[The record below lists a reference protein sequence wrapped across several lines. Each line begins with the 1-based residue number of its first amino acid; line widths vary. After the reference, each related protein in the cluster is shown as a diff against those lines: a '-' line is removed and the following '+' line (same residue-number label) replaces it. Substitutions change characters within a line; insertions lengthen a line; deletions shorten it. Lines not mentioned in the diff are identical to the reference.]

1 MAAAIGGVK
10 PFLSARSTS
19 APAPSRRCA
28 VFQSCCDVAISNG
41 VRPWV
46 SCPFGSTWSIRH
58 NSMSE
63 SRWIV
68 TARTSSLGE
77 MEMRA
82 GGSGPSAVA
91 QNNIKSTTP
100 IRKTNRLLNTRICRV
115 GPDIIQAVSSTVIG
129 AGLNCEPTFEQA
141 GIGRIQLNVAC
152 SVLSNFQPMRLSI
165 LTLCVALS
173 TSFAAQ
179 PEAVP
184 TSTVPAAVAEAG
196 KDVVHQL
203 NNAFAKVFETV
214 APSVV
219 IIEVSKKN
227 DIAESSPLDDLFFQG
242 APDDNNQR
250 RNPGGPRPIQSEGS
264 GFIVRPDGY
273 IFTNFHVVEGADKI
287 DVKLRDGRNFSGRVV
302 GTDEKTDIAVVKIDA
317 KDLPVVQLGDSDA
330 VRVGQFAFAIGA
342 PFKLDYTFTY
352 GVVSGKGRSKLLQ
365 TGAYSISDYLQTDAS
380 INPGNSGGP
389 LCDIDG
395 KVIGMN
401 TLINGLNRGLG
412 FAIPSNLANEIGQ
425 QLVAGKKIAR
435 PWLGIRIESVGDNPN
450 TRDLLKGI
458 DKGVVVRTIE
468 ADAPANKSDLRPFD
482 VITKVDGTPVTT
494 DTQLQR
500 EILKK
505 KIGQAVKLTVW
516 RKGQTIEIPVTT
528 GELPNEIAR
537 ASNEIVPREQGRPED
552 AGKLGLQVQDIT
564 KEMAERL
571 RLGDAH
577 GVIVTDVADN
587 SIAAAQGIE
596 REDVITEVDGKPVK
610 DVRSFREAL
619 TKADPK
625 RGVLF
630 YLDRQG
636 SKTFAVLKANGQ

>member
-1 MAAAIGGVK
+1 MSASPLLAQESSSTIPPAAAD
-10 PFLSARSTS
+10 S
-19 APAPSRRCA
+19 
-28 VFQSCCDVAISNG
+28 
-41 VRPWV
+41 
-46 SCPFGSTWSIRH
+46 
-58 NSMSE
+58 
-63 SRWIV
+63 
-68 TARTSSLGE
+68 
-77 MEMRA
+77 
-82 GGSGPSAVA
+82 
-91 QNNIKSTTP
+91 
-100 IRKTNRLLNTRICRV
+100 
-115 GPDIIQAVSSTVIG
+115 
-129 AGLNCEPTFEQA
+129 
-141 GIGRIQLNVAC
+141 
-152 SVLSNFQPMRLSI
+152 
-165 LTLCVALS
+165 
-173 TSFAAQ
+173 
-179 PEAVP
+179 
-184 TSTVPAAVAEAG
+184 G
-196 KDVVHQL
+196 KDVVHAL

-227 DIAESSPLDDLFFQG
+227 DGNEGFNFDDLFFQG
-242 APDDNNQR
+242 QPDDNSSR
-250 RNPGGPRPIQSEGS
+250 RGPRNLQPIQSEGS

-273 IFTNFHVVEGADKI
+273 IFTNFHVVEAAEHV
-287 DVKLRDGRNFSGRVV
+287 DVKLKDGREFPAKVV

-317 KDLPVVQLGDSDA
+317 KDLPVVQMGDSDA

-352 GVVSGKGRSKLLQ
+352 GVVSGKGRSKLF
-365 TGAYSISDYLQTDAS
+365 TNGGYSISDYIQTDAS

-468 ADAPANKSDLRPFD
+468 AEAPANKSDLRPFD

-537 ASNEIVPREQGRPED
+537 ASNEIVPPEQNRPED
-552 AGKLGLQVQDIT
+552 VSKLGLQVQDIT
-564 KEMAERL
+564 KEIAERL
-571 RLGDAH
+571 HLGDAR

-587 SIAAAQGIE
+587 SIAGAQGIE
-596 REDVITEVDGKPVK
+596 REDVITEVDGKPVTN
-610 DVRSFREAL
+610 VRTFREAL
-619 TKADPK
+619 SKADPK
-625 RGVLF
+625 RGVLL

-636 SKTFAVLKANGQ
+636 SKTFAVLKANAQ

>member
-1 MAAAIGGVK
+1 
-10 PFLSARSTS
+10 
-19 APAPSRRCA
+19 
-28 VFQSCCDVAISNG
+28 
-41 VRPWV
+41 
-46 SCPFGSTWSIRH
+46 
-58 NSMSE
+58 
-63 SRWIV
+63 
-68 TARTSSLGE
+68 
-77 MEMRA
+77 
-82 GGSGPSAVA
+82 
-91 QNNIKSTTP
+91 
-100 IRKTNRLLNTRICRV
+100 
-115 GPDIIQAVSSTVIG
+115 
-129 AGLNCEPTFEQA
+129 
-141 GIGRIQLNVAC
+141 
-152 SVLSNFQPMRLSI
+152 MRLSI
-165 LTLCVALS
+165 FTLCVALS

-179 PEAVP
+179 PEVAP
-184 TSTVPAAVAEAG
+184 NATVPPDDFRAEAG

-203 NNAFAKVFETV
+203 NDAFAKVFETV

-227 DIAESSPLDDLFFQG
+227 DLSETSPLDDLFFQG
-242 APDDNNQR
+242 PPDENNPR
-250 RNPGGPRPIQSEGS
+250 RNPGGPRPVQSEGS

-287 DVKLRDGRNFSGRVV
+287 DVKLRDGRNFSGTVV
-302 GTDEKTDIAVVKIDA
+302 GTDEKTDIAVIKIDA
-317 KDLPVVQLGDSDA
+317 KDLSVVQLGDSDG

-352 GVVSGKGRSKLLQ
+352 GVISGKGRSKLFQ
-365 TGAYSISDYLQTDAS
+365 TGGYSISDYLQTDAS

-401 TLINGLNRGLG
+401 TLINGMNRGLG
-412 FAIPSNLANEIGQ
+412 FAIPINMAKEIGTE
-425 QLVAGKKIAR
+425 LVAGHKITR

-450 TRDLLKGI
+450 TRELLKGI

-468 ADAPANKSDLRPFD
+468 ADAPANKSDLRPLD
-482 VITKVDGTPVTT
+482 VITKVDGIPVTT

-505 KIGQAVKLTVW
+505 KIGQAVQLTVW

-537 ASNEIVPREQGRPED
+537 ASNEIAPPEQGRPED
-552 AGKLGLQVQDIT
+552 VGKLGLQVQDIT
-564 KEMAERL
+564 KEISERL
-571 RLGDAH
+571 HLGDAR

-596 REDVITEVDGKPVK
+596 REDVITEVDGKPVAN
-610 DVRSFREAL
+610 VRSFREAL
-619 TKADPK
+619 GKADPK
-625 RGVLF
+625 RGVLL

-636 SKTFAVLKANGQ
+636 SKTFAVLKANAP